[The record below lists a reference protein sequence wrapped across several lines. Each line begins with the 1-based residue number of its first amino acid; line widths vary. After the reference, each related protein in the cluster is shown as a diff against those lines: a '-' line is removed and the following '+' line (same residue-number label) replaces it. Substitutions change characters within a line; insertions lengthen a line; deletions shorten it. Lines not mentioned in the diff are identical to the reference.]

1 MTNTPTQPIE
11 EHVVLGRISGLFGVK
26 GWVKVFSHTE
36 PREAVLKYGHWLI
49 RRCGEWQSLEVA
61 EGKRHSKTVVVRFE
75 GIDDRDAAAALLGC
89 DIGVE
94 RTALPA
100 PGDGQYY
107 FGDLEGLRVVHRDG
121 TELGTV
127 AYVMETGA
135 NDVLVT
141 EGERE
146 RLIPFIA
153 NEVILDVDLAAGVI
167 SVDWEWD

>member
-1 MTNTPTQPIE
+1 MI
-11 EHVVLGRISGLFGVK
+11 LGRVTGLFGVK

-36 PREAVLKYGHWLI
+36 PREAVLNYGRWLI
-49 RRCGEWQSLEVA
+49 RRAEEWQSVQVA
-61 EGKRHSKTVVVRFE
+61 EGKRHSKTVIVRLE
-75 GIDDRDAAAALLGC
+75 GIDNRDQAAGLLGC
-89 DIGVE
+89 DIGVA
-94 RTALPA
+94 RTELPD
-100 PGDGQYY
+100 PGSGHYY
-107 FGDLEGLRVVHRDG
+107 FGDLEGLKVVRRDG

-153 NEVILDVDLAAGVI
+153 NEVILDVDLDKGVI